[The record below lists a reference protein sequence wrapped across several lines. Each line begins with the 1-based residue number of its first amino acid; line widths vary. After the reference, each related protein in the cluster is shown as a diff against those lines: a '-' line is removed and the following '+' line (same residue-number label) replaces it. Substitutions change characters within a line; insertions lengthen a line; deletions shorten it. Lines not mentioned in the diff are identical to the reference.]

1 MIISH
6 VCPLCKSYD
15 ERDRTFGRRAQVI
28 NDVAASGLN
37 GGACRTIWDK
47 AKKSALH
54 RSVSPR

>member
-15 ERDRTFGRRAQVI
+15 ERTFGRRAQVI
-28 NDVAASGLN
+28 NDVATSVLN

-47 AKKSALH
+47 AKKFALH